1 MPSVRY
7 LKRWKIRALDK
18 ILYCSFFRSTLHL
31 CHSNDPKYDEF
42 INYYRQHIF
51 LSRCFFLSVVFE
63 LPSPSTAFSQS
74 LSMTDSALVPLFFF
88 FFFDSIFQIFQH
100 LNNEINK

>member
-18 ILYCSFFRSTLHL
+18 ILYCSFFSSTLHL
-31 CHSNDPKYDEF
+31 CHSDDPKYDEF

-63 LPSPSTAFSQS
+63 LPSLLLKIVADYEEAF
-74 LSMTDSALVPLFFF
+74 LSRTEYK
-88 FFFDSIFQIFQH
+88 
-100 LNNEINK
+100 N

>member
-1 MPSVRY
+1 MSSVRY

-18 ILYCSFFRSTLHL
+18 ILYCSFFSSTLHL

-63 LPSPSTAFSQS
+63 LPSLSS
-74 LSMTDSALVPLFFF
+74 LSKSRGGGAGGKLGAPYSET
-88 FFFDSIFQIFQH
+88 
-100 LNNEINK
+100 K